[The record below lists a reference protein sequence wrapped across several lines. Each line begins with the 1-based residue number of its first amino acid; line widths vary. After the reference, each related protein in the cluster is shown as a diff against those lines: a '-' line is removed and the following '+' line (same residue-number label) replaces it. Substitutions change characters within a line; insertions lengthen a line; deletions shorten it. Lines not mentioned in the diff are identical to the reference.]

1 MQQVLPS
8 SPAAIGKGPFM
19 SIGENRRLASALRA
33 GNRQAADALVESTY
47 RQVYGSLFRL
57 CGGDREL
64 TADLTQETYRRAWS
78 GLANFQGKAKISTWL
93 YRIAY
98 TTFLNHVRRPRPLTA
113 LEDDLAD
120 NLEASGPGQDEILDQ
135 YLESKR
141 LRRAVMELPE
151 VLRFTVSSRF
161 WGELPVREI
170 ARLEGVTVVAIRKR
184 LKKAMRLLEMALEEE
199 VQ

>member
-1 MQQVLPS
+1 MR
-8 SPAAIGKGPFM
+8 
-19 SIGENRRLASALRA
+19 IGENRKLASALNA
-33 GNRQAADALVESTY
+33 GDRKAADALVESTY

-78 GLANFQGKAKISTWL
+78 GLAGFQGKAKISTWL

-98 TTFLNHVRRPRPLTA
+98 TTFLNHVRRPRPLTP
-113 LEDDLAD
+113 LEDDFVE
-120 NLEASGPGQDEILDQ
+120 NLETPEPGQDEILDQ
-135 YLESKR
+135 HLEARR
-141 LRRAVMELPE
+141 LRRAVMDLPE

-199 VQ
+199 V